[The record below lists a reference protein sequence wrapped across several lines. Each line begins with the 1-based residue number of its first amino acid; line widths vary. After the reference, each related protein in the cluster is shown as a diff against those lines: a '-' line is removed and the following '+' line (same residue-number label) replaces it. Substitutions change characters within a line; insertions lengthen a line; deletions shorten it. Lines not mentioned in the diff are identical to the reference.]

1 MKQFSKSPGLPAPV
15 YPDSPSLSL
24 IGEHNYYSQ
33 DTLQSGTL
41 SVAWCLSNIRFPH
54 SSWQP
59 PACCPFCNIFIPRT
73 LHKWNQSV
81 CNQGWLSN
89 QNSPSKSGRSI
100 HRKPTFFPLFYD
112 MVLRGYFNNR
122 RSSFRTAFQ
131 YVGTYRKHSCK
142 YFYIEMHLH
151 FSGVNAQE

>member
-15 YPDSPSLSL
+15 YPDSPSLRL

-41 SVAWCLSNIRFPH
+41 SVAWCLFNIRFPH

-59 PACCPFCNIFIPRT
+59 PACCPFCFIPRT
-73 LHKWNQSV
+73 LRKWSQSV

-89 QNSPSKSGRSI
+89 QNSPSESQAGPFIDSLFFSLYSMTWFLEAILPTEGHHSGLLFSMWKLTVNI
-100 HRKPTFFPLFYD
+100 HVNIFILRYTFISP
-112 MVLRGYFNNR
+112 G
-122 RSSFRTAFQ
+122 
-131 YVGTYRKHSCK
+131 
-142 YFYIEMHLH
+142 
-151 FSGVNAQE
+151 